1 MCGGVGSVR
10 RAQGVNTNNVTD
22 MSGMFY
28 ECSSLKEINLSNFNT
43 DNITNMKS
51 MFYGCSRDLH
61 KKIISEN
68 KNIKKEAFY
77 DIVRCYNHD
86 SDDLLG

>member
-1 MCGGVGSVR
+1 
-10 RAQGVNTNNVTD
+10 
-22 MSGMFY
+22 MSLMFQI
-28 ECSSLKEINLSNFNT
+28 CHSLKELNLSHFNT
-43 DNITNMKS
+43 DNVTNMKS
-51 MFYGCSRDLH
+51 MFYGCSRDLQ